1 MDAAL
6 LSDAFVHFANASR
19 SLEISY
25 ALLQERIDHLSM
37 ELEKKNEELRR
48 ALDEAKES
56 KDHLDAVLYN
66 LEEAILVVDTEDRV
80 TMCNRSAENLL
91 SVNKAADLG
100 KRYYELGFSLSREGS
115 DVVLRVNGSKH
126 TVMCSYSPVPGAGGG
141 LRGKVVLIKD
151 ITRLRELET
160 QHERNQRL
168 ISMGE
173 MAAKIVHEIRN
184 PLCSTE
190 LFATLLSRELESEE
204 HRVLAAGISEGI
216 SHMNR
221 ILTNM
226 LYFAKPHACRL
237 VKTDLGGVVRD
248 CLRLI
253 APTFHSREVTVECS
267 LRPVEILG
275 DAELLK
281 QAFLNIV
288 INAMQASSAG
298 GSIKTDLR
306 EEDAFVVLSVS
317 DQGEGIRPEDRE
329 KIFDP
334 FFSTKDKGTGL
345 GLAITSKIVQG
356 HGGYIKV
363 ASEVGQGS
371 TFSIYLPRGGS
382 A

>member
-1 MDAAL
+1 
-6 LSDAFVHFANASR
+6 
-19 SLEISY
+19 
-25 ALLQERIDHLSM
+25 
-37 ELEKKNEELRR
+37 
-48 ALDEAKES
+48 
-56 KDHLDAVLYN
+56 
-66 LEEAILVVDTEDRV
+66 
-80 TMCNRSAENLL
+80 
-91 SVNKAADLG
+91 
-100 KRYYELGFSLSREGS
+100 
-115 DVVLRVNGSKH
+115 
-126 TVMCSYSPVPGAGGG
+126 
-141 LRGKVVLIKD
+141 
-151 ITRLRELET
+151 
-160 QHERNQRL
+160 
-168 ISMGE
+168 
-173 MAAKIVHEIRN
+173 
-184 PLCSTE
+184 
-190 LFATLLSRELESEE
+190 
-204 HRVLAAGISEGI
+204 
-216 SHMNR
+216 
-221 ILTNM
+221 
-226 LYFAKPHACRL
+226 
-237 VKTDLGGVVRD
+237 
-248 CLRLI
+248 
-253 APTFHSREVTVECS
+253 
-267 LRPVEILG
+267 VEILG